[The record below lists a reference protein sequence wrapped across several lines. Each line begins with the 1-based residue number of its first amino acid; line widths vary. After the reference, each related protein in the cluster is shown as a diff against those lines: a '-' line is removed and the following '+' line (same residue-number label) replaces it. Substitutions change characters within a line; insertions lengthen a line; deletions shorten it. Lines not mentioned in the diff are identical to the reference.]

1 MLILS
6 GSGAPVTYRVVGRE
20 PGPVVRPLR
29 PGQHAVDPALRAA
42 VQAAVTRASA
52 ADANVARTPGWPTS
66 ASASSPSRVDPTP
79 TGCCAWT
86 RRPV

>member
-6 GSGAPVTYRVVGRE
+6 GSGAPVTYRVVGRV

-29 PGQHAVDPALRAA
+29 PGRHAVDPALRAA
-42 VQAAVTRASA
+42 VQATVTRASA
-52 ADANVARTPGWPTS
+52 ADATPPAPGWPTS